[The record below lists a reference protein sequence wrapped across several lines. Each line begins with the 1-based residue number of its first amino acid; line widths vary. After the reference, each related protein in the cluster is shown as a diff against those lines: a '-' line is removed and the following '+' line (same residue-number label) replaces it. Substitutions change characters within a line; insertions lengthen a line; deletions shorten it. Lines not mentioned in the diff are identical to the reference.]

1 MSIDSHYGDNLQ
13 QQALLTQ
20 LRSACPNGADAWQL
34 APIDQLHT
42 GGLQAALHLRD
53 TLEACL
59 APQPAPRI
67 LDAGSGAGGLLRLLA
82 QLPGADVTGLDL
94 CHNLNRLSLALCQLH
109 QPPCRLTQVSGDAQ
123 CMPFASDH
131 FDAIVLQHSLLNMPK
146 PGLALDECLRVLRPG
161 GHLVLHELVQ
171 GPAPSQMQFPVPWA
185 RGPEQSHLHSPATLS
200 AQLQA
205 RGFEI
210 RTTTDLT
217 ASTLAWRQ
225 RQDSRLPSS
234 STTQALR
241 LTPAL
246 ILGPDFPLMFANLL
260 HNLHHGAIG
269 VVEYLACKPE
279 PAQRCR

>member
-1 MSIDSHYGDNLQ
+1 MSIDHHYGNNLQQ
-13 QQALLTQ
+13 QQALLSE

-42 GGLQAALHLRD
+42 GGLQASLHLRD
-53 TLEACL
+53 TLAACL
-59 APQPAPRI
+59 ASQPAPRI

-82 QLPGADVTGLDL
+82 QLPGSDVTGLDL
-94 CHNLNRLSLALCQLH
+94 CHNLNRLSLALCQLYR
-109 QPPCRLTQVSGDAQ
+109 PPRCVTQVSGDAH

-131 FDAIVLQHSLLNMPK
+131 FDAIVLQHSLLNMPN
-146 PGLALDECLRVLRPG
+146 PDQALDECLRVLKPG

-171 GPAPSQMQFPVPWA
+171 GTAPAQMQFPVPWA
-185 RGPEQSHLHSPATLS
+185 QGPEQSHLHSPATLV

-205 RGFEI
+205 RGFQI

-225 RQDSRLPSS
+225 RQDSRPATATRSQ
-234 STTQALR
+234 TLR

-260 HNLHHGAIG
+260 HNLRHGAVG
-269 VVEYLACKPE
+269 VMQYLACKPE
-279 PAQRCR
+279 